1 VDGILGTTVKGLF
14 RRFVPWFVVLVVIVG
29 GVVLGV
35 LQVRW
40 VGEASRAEE
49 ARLRASLFRGVE
61 QVRSHAEDEVRV
73 VLSLARAATA
83 ALASG
88 DLSSVADSLS
98 LWQENTRFP
107 GLLRGLHLVSWETSE
122 AVLAWSAD
130 QERFIESSFPVEIAV
145 AIPSTLGQAQ
155 DLGSW
160 PTAELPDGRRL
171 VLLPAYDLSVDRP
184 IPAPAAVAVDLDAGV
199 FYGDVVPYYMNRN
212 LAEFPCRIVDL
223 GDGSTI
229 GNSDNLPEDG
239 QPEAVVGLRSLGLT
253 SLEPRNEHRPQPVGG
268 TSGPLDPLLQ
278 AWLQRAQG
286 EAEIAIRRFDLPL
299 AEAAE
304 AKLEVFYPGGTL
316 AGTMRA
322 RQVLSLAV
330 SLGLVGMLVAGVGV
344 LSRLYRRSVRLRAS
358 EQEFVAS
365 VSHELRTPIAVIQA
379 TSENLRAGAVS
390 DPARLPRYAEV
401 IHGQVKRLAGM
412 VESILLYA
420 GLESG
425 MVRRPSPAEVVLPRL
440 VEEVTQPLQQLAAD
454 RGCHLAVS
462 ASPLPPV
469 VCTDGTALRLVIEN
483 LLTNAILHAGAPEVR
498 LSVNRPGPD
507 TLRIAVED
515 DGQGIPSR
523 EQARVFEPFVRGERS
538 VREQRPGSGLG
549 LHLVRRVVGLLG
561 GRVVLESPWRDDG
574 GVERAGC
581 RFTVTL
587 PCRER
592 CDEA

>member
-1 VDGILGTTVKGLF
+1 MVNGLF
-14 RRFVPWFVVLVVIVG
+14 RRFVPWSVVLVVIFG

-73 VLSLARAATA
+73 LLSLARAATA

-88 DLSSVADSLS
+88 DRTSVADSLS

-107 GLLRGLHLVSWETSE
+107 GLLRGLYLVSWETSE
-122 AVLAWSAD
+122 AVLAWSPD
-130 QERFIESSFPVEIAV
+130 LERFIESSIPVEIAAAV
-145 AIPSTLGQAQ
+145 PATLWQAQ
-155 DLGSW
+155 EPGSW
-160 PTAELPDGRRL
+160 PTAELPGGRRL
-171 VLLPAYDLSVDRP
+171 VLLPAYDRSAARR
-184 IPAPAAVAVDLDAGV
+184 APSPTAVAVDLDAGV
-199 FYGDVVPYYMNRN
+199 FYGDVVPFYMNRN
-212 LAEFPCRIVDL
+212 LAEFPWRIVDL

-229 GNSDNLPEDG
+229 GKSGDLSENR
-239 QPEAVVGLRSLGLT
+239 QPEAVVGLRSLGMT
-253 SLEPRNEHRPQPVGG
+253 SFEPRDEYRPEPGITTG
-268 TSGPLDPLLQ
+268 GPLDPLLQ

-286 EAEIAIRRFDLPL
+286 ETEIAVRRFEQPL

-316 AGTMRA
+316 AGTMRT

-379 TSENLRAGAVS
+379 TSDNLRAGAVS

-425 MVRRPSPAEVVLPRL
+425 MARRPAPAEVELPRL

-454 RGCHLAVS
+454 RDCRLTVI
-462 ASPLPPV
+462 ASPLPPAI
-469 VCTDGTALRLVIEN
+469 CTDGTALRLVIEN
-483 LLTNAILHAGAPEVR
+483 LLTNAIHHAGAAEVR
-498 LSVNRPGPD
+498 LAVSRPGPD
-507 TLRIAVED
+507 TLRIVVQD

-561 GRVVLESPWRDDG
+561 GRVSLESPWLDDG

-587 PCRER
+587 PGRER